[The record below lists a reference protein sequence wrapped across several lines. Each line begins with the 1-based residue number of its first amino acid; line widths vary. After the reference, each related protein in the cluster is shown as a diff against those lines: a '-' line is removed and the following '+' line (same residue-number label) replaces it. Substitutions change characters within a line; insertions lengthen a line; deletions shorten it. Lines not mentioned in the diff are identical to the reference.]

1 MPTVQQFVK
10 VIEKQLLSTGIAKLK
25 SVNND
30 MFAEIADAISKKY
43 IVKVDY
49 DKKEIELVQHDKEN
63 EEEEVVDDE
72 EDEEV
77 EVDVENNNEVVGTK
91 NLNEKVDDNQ
101 HNDKV
106 NDNKQEK
113 ESNKKENVDVNV
125 HNDNEVVKNEDNNTT
140 LQGNTQNL
148 NIDVHNNEYS
158 DKMSMIEDEKADERA
173 MIILKREYSEP
184 LKKKYNTDSL
194 TTVIKTMIKNEL
206 KQMGIEYQEE
216 SKKRFTKVDIVKIG
230 DLL

>member
-30 MFAEIADAISKKY
+30 MFNEIADAISKKY

-49 DKKEIELVQHDKEN
+49 DKKEIELAQDDKEN
-63 EEEEVVDDE
+63 DEEEVVDNEDE
-72 EDEEV
+72 EEV
-77 EVDVENNNEVVGTK
+77 EVDVENEVVNNNE
-91 NLNEKVDDNQ
+91 

-113 ESNKKENVDVNV
+113 EDNNKENVDANVN
-125 HNDNEVVKNEDNNTT
+125 NNNEVVEDKGNNTT
-140 LQGNTQNL
+140 SQDNTQSL
-148 NIDVHNNEYS
+148 NTEMHNNEYS
-158 DKMSMIEDEKADERA
+158 DKMSTVQEEKADDRA
-173 MIILKREYSEP
+173 MIILKKEYSEP

-194 TTVIKTMIKNEL
+194 TSVIKTMIKNEL

-216 SKKRFTKVDIVKIG
+216 TKRKFTKIDIVKIG

>member
-10 VIEKQLLSTGIAKLK
+10 VIEKQLLSTGIARLK

-30 MFAEIADAISKKY
+30 MFNEIANAISKKY

-49 DKKEIELVQHDKEN
+49 DNKEIELAQDDKEN
-63 EEEEVVDDE
+63 DEEEVVDNEDE
-72 EDEEV
+72 EEV

-91 NLNEKVDDNQ
+91 NLNKKVDDNQ
-101 HNDKV
+101 HSDKI
-106 NDNKQEK
+106 NAEKEEK

-125 HNDNEVVKNEDNNTT
+125 HDNNEVVKNEGGTTT

-148 NIDVHNNEYS
+148 NTEVHNNEYS
-158 DKMSMIEDEKADERA
+158 DKMNMVEEEEKDDRA

-194 TTVIKTMIKNEL
+194 TAVIKTMIKNEL

>member
-30 MFAEIADAISKKY
+30 MFNEIADAISKKY

-49 DKKEIELVQHDKEN
+49 DKKEIELAQDDDKEE
-63 EEEEVVDDE
+63 EEEEVDNEDE
-72 EDEEV
+72 EEV
-77 EVDVENNNEVVGTK
+77 EVDVENEVVNNNE
-91 NLNEKVDDNQ
+91 

-113 ESNKKENVDVNV
+113 EDNNKENVDANVN
-125 HNDNEVVKNEDNNTT
+125 NNNEVVEDKGNNTT
-140 LQGNTQNL
+140 SQDNTQSL
-148 NIDVHNNEYS
+148 NTEMHNNEYS
-158 DKMSMIEDEKADERA
+158 DKMSTVQEEKADDRA
-173 MIILKREYSEP
+173 MIILKKEYSEP

-194 TTVIKTMIKNEL
+194 TSVIKTMIKNEL

-216 SKKRFTKVDIVKIG
+216 TKRKFTKIDIVKIG